1 MRVKIVSHAIFVLTE
16 NSTCHSACDAACKHW
31 QYVGNIRDSALAQ
44 QNRSGKEC
52 QKIQNPGKQSPE
64 KTPGAQCLPTEQT
77 AGKTG
82 NAIEQI
88 DRRCDLRFPKLQ
100 LIEDESQDKQQ
111 HGRQQVRG
119 NQGN

>member
-64 KTPGAQCLPTEQT
+64 KTPVSDFSSCEKSTCE
-77 AGKTG
+77 TG
-82 NAIEQI
+82 CKIHSK
-88 DRRCDLRFPKLQ
+88 D
-100 LIEDESQDKQQ
+100 
-111 HGRQQVRG
+111 QQVYQTFSQAQFVKG
-119 NQGN
+119 KSQCP

>member
-64 KTPGAQCLPTEQT
+64 KTPGAQCLPAEQT

-88 DRRCDLRFPKLQ
+88 DRRRDLRLLQ
-100 LIEDESQDKQQ
+100 LQPVKDKGQDKEQ
-111 HGRQQVRG
+111 HGREQVRC